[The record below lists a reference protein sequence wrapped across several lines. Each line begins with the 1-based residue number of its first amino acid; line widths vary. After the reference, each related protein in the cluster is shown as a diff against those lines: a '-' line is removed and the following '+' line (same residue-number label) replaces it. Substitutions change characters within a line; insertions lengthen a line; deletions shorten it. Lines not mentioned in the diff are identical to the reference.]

1 MSNEHK
7 QIVGSD
13 AKIIRDTISLI
24 NERSMNYTDIEYRR
38 LLRLL
43 IKRLYTIRNF
53 DYKKKPAKSDF
64 TSIINPKRLFQSN
77 PSK

>member
-1 MSNEHK
+1 MNKE
-7 QIVGSD
+7 SD
-13 AKIIRDTISLI
+13 AKIIIDAISLI
-24 NERSMNYTDIEYRR
+24 NERSMNYTDREYRR

-53 DYKKKPAKSDF
+53 DYVKKSAKSDF
-64 TSIINPKRLFQSN
+64 TSTGNPKRLFQSN